1 VVHGGATRREEK
13 AAVSRS
19 GKDRRMPSNL
29 KCDKCGAIAKVKG
42 FMPVLDGS
50 APSIRLIYCPS
61 CGMRTQA
68 VQASIA
74 ASRLGKL
81 I

>member
-1 VVHGGATRREEK
+1 
-13 AAVSRS
+13 
-19 GKDRRMPSNL
+19 MPSNL

-42 FMPVLDGS
+42 FMPVLDGG
-50 APSIRLIYCPS
+50 APSNRLIYCPS

-68 VQASIA
+68 VHASST
-74 ASRLGKL
+74 ASRLGKP